1 MACVPETDATTD
13 VGGPGGRGVVGTPGP
28 GPAVG
33 VGVGVSVGVGVAEAE
48 GVAEAGGVAEAEGV
62 AEGVAEELAEG
73 VGEGVTTEPA
83 GAKEAMALRALLI
96 ATVHDVA
103 KPVQAPVQPAKSA
116 AGLGTACSVT
126 VCVVG

>member
-1 MACVPETDATTD
+1 MACVPETDADTE
-13 VGGPGGRGVVGTPGP
+13 VGGPGGRGVGTP

-33 VGVGVSVGVGVAEAE
+33 VGVGVGVGVADAE
-48 GVAEAGGVAEAEGV
+48 G
-62 AEGVAEELAEG
+62 EGVAEELAEG

-83 GAKEAMALRALLI
+83 GAKEATALRALLI
-96 ATVHDVA
+96 VTVHDVA
-103 KPVQAPVQPAKSA
+103 RPVHAPVQPAKSA